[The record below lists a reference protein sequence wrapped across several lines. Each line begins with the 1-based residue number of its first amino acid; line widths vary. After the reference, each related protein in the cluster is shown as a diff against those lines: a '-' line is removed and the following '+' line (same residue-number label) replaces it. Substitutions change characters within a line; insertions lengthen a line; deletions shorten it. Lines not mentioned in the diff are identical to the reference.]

1 MNDINAGITVS
12 SYGQIQIPVRADAF
26 VNMSVVAKGMPMSAL
41 LGFFDGVEVQAQ
53 VRSIVG
59 TAGAFLHQKYTS
71 GLIHHLDRSTLL
83 KDLHTAGI
91 VEFVPGDIATRI
103 RLDGRVSGLGSVN
116 YRPGLWIHHGLGE
129 HLVRWLERRH
139 SGMGRSALE
148 DVVADAVA
156 EVLAKAPAVE
166 AQRQDSKAPIA
177 EEFRHLV
184 GADELEEMRKTDAA
198 LIKGGATEADR
209 RDLLTAR
216 LHYVLEA

>member
-91 VEFVPGDIATRI
+91 VEFVPGDIAVRI
-103 RLDGRVSGLGSVN
+103 RLGDRVSGLGPVD
-116 YRPGLWIHHGLGE
+116 YQPGLWIHHGLAG

-139 SGMGRSALE
+139 PGMGTSPLE
-148 DVVADAVA
+148 EVMSNAVA
-156 EVLAKAPAVE
+156 QALAKAPAIEV
-166 AQRQDSKAPIA
+166 QRQDSTASIA

-184 GADELEEMRKTDAA
+184 GADEFNEMRKTDAV
-198 LIKGGATEADR
+198 LIKSGASADDR